1 MKLSQ
6 LLIKHKNKD
15 IISRLIELYPDQKKS
30 ATGYR
35 KVLKNLRSIEP
46 AKHEGNMYIS
56 IYHVVD
62 DTDKDEIEEYDKVSG
77 IEDNESYGIEFMPWN
92 QWINMEIDPSSK
104 FSELDIIV
112 HCLWEM
118 TWSGF
123 EEDKIQNKLK
133 IMYESIPEI
142 EKDFKK

>member
-35 KVLKNLRSIEP
+35 KVLKNLRSTEP

-56 IYHVVD
+56 IYHVID
-62 DTDKDEIEEYDKVSG
+62 DTDKDDVEEYDRVSG
-77 IEDNESYGIEFMPWN
+77 IEDNESYAIEFMAWN
-92 QWINMEIDPSSK
+92 KWVDMEIAPSSE
-104 FSELDIIV
+104 FSEVDIIV

-118 TWSGF
+118 TCSGF
-123 EEDKIQNKLK
+123 EEEQIQNKLK
-133 IMYESIPEI
+133 IMHESIPEI
-142 EKDFKK
+142 EKYVKK